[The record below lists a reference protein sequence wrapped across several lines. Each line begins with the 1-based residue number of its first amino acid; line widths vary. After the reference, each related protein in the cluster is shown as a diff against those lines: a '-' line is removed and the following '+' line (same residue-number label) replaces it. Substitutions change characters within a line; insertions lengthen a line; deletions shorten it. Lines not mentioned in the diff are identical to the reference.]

1 MDHENGRLL
10 HSSSSYGSTGGNVS
24 GEDNDFRSIHSLHSS
39 GLKSSL
45 SKSISKSIRQMQE
58 KMRPFRASVRDMG
71 GTCTMTNEMFNLVK
85 NLIGAGAFGIP
96 SGFAAIADGSRSN
109 FTLLP
114 AGGIIL
120 IMALIFS
127 YYFILVGRVCKM
139 TGSASYREAWDR
151 TAGKSSNVMKQL
163 SFLVPL
169 SVILMAGLGNLA
181 YSMMLADTT
190 HSLAARWGYSISR
203 TASLLLVTV
212 FVLLPLCM
220 VKKLSVLAP
229 FSAVGTG
236 GIAFTVVVMAM
247 RCFDGTYDANKS
259 GKHLGSSIK
268 ATPLFVEGAP
278 PPLGANALLLMC
290 MCFMA
295 FFCHYNAPRYY
306 IELKTNTIP
315 RFSQVT
321 NVSFG
326 ISALIYFLIGALGY
340 FTFGANTDG
349 FILNNYSQTDD
360 LASACRFAI
369 AIALIFTYPLPFIGT
384 RDGILDLFSIGAE
397 WQTSTNLN
405 ALTVGMLSMF
415 TLMAYKFTDLGLVNA
430 VGGAAFGT
438 AVVFVF
444 PSIMFYSAVNQ
455 LQGDASYWIKCESV
469 LVMVLMC
476 VGIVMGAIGV
486 MVVVTD

>member
-1 MDHENGRLL
+1 VEG
-10 HSSSSYGSTGGNVS
+10 V
-24 GEDNDFRSIHSLHSS
+24 
-39 GLKSSL
+39 
-45 SKSISKSIRQMQE
+45 
-58 KMRPFRASVRDMG
+58 PPP
-71 GTCTMTNEMFNLVK
+71 
-85 NLIGAGAFGIP
+85 IGAN
-96 SGFAAIADGSRSN
+96 S
-109 FTLLP
+109 
-114 AGGIIL
+114 
-120 IMALIFS
+120 
-127 YYFILVGRVCKM
+127 
-139 TGSASYREAWDR
+139 
-151 TAGKSSNVMKQL
+151 
-163 SFLVPL
+163 
-169 SVILMAGLGNLA
+169 
-181 YSMMLADTT
+181 
-190 HSLAARWGYSISR
+190 
-203 TASLLLVTV
+203 
-212 FVLLPLCM
+212 
-220 VKKLSVLAP
+220 
-229 FSAVGTG
+229 
-236 GIAFTVVVMAM
+236 
-247 RCFDGTYDANKS
+247 
-259 GKHLGSSIK
+259 
-268 ATPLFVEGAP
+268 
-278 PPLGANALLLMC
+278 LLLMC

-295 FFCHYNAPRYY
+295 FFCHYNSPRYY

-326 ISALIYFLIGALGY
+326 ISALVYFLIGALGY

-384 RDGILDLFSIGAE
+384 RDGLLDLFSIGAE

-455 LQGDASYWIKCESV
+455 LQGDASYWIKCESI
-469 LVMVLMC
+469 LVMALMC